1 MLTVRNGGTQPVK
14 LSQVVVNDA
23 IWDFEAEPDRTIPRL
38 GSATVTIPYS
48 WVEGEA
54 YEIVLITST
63 GTTFDAE
70 VPVAVLTP
78 QFSGETFWSYA
89 LIGTY
94 VGVIPVALGLLWY
107 PFLRRL
113 GSAGMNFVLA
123 MTVGLL
129 AFLVIDTLE
138 EAMEVAAELP
148 GVFSGVPLVVLLTLL
163 TLLGLVGMERLLRR
177 GSRGGEPARH
187 LLPDSPRDRAA
198 QPGGGAGHRGGV
210 RPRGGGPGSVPGR
223 GLHAAQHH
231 RGGRHRRANPEGEA
245 AAGALPVAGAA
256 RRGPAIVGTWI
267 GGFAFSNLLAAI
279 FLAVGAGAIL
289 QVIYEVTR
297 LLLKDSGRSKRPC
310 PLRPR
315 APHRRSR
322 HERHTPVGGGVE
334 GEESFRRR
342 GPQGGQVVEAV
353 LPGETVTARAAHA
366 SLKGHRKGLA
376 RLWPFLGPAF
386 IAAVAYVD
394 PGNFATNI
402 AGGAQLRVHAPVGD
416 PDREPHGDAHPVDVG
431 QAGDRHGQEPPEV
444 CRERFPRPVT
454 LGLWVQAE
462 VIAMATDLA
471 EFIGAA
477 LALNLLSASR
487 SSRLGLM
494 TAVGAFGIL
503 ELQRRGFR
511 PWRRRS
517 PPWSG

>member
-1 MLTVRNGGTQPVK
+1 MGREGRGPVWILLGLLPLLGLGVLLAFIVLNGAGVGRQDAPPVEDLSVQRVALPTESEFVLTVRNGGTQPVK

-138 EAMEVAAELP
+138 EALEIAAELP

-177 GSRGGEPARH
+177 GREETSRLGTSYRIALGI
-187 LLPDSPRDRAA
+187 
-198 QPGGGAGHRGGV
+198 
-210 RPRGGGPGSVPGR
+210 
-223 GLHAAQHH
+223 GLHNLGEGLAIGAAF
-231 RGGRHRRANPEGEA
+231 ALGEA
-245 AAGALPVAGAA
+245 ALGAFLVVGFTLHNITEGVGIAA
-256 RRGPAIVGTWI
+256 PILKERPRLAHFLWLALLGGGPAIVGTWI

-297 LLLKDSGRSKRPC
+297 LLLKDTGRSK
-310 PLRPR
+310 
-315 APHRRSR
+315 S
-322 HERHTPVGGGVE
+322 
-334 GEESFRRR
+334 
-342 GPQGGQVVEAV
+342 
-353 LPGETVTARAAHA
+353 
-366 SLKGHRKGLA
+366 
-376 RLWPFLGPAF
+376 PA
-386 IAAVAYVD
+386 
-394 PGNFATNI
+394 
-402 AGGAQLRVHAPVGD
+402 
-416 PDREPHGDAHPVDVG
+416 
-431 QAGDRHGQEPPEV
+431 
-444 CRERFPRPVT
+444 
-454 LGLWVQAE
+454 
-462 VIAMATDLA
+462 
-471 EFIGAA
+471 
-477 LALNLLSASR
+477 LSAPN
-487 SSRLGLM
+487 LGGLLTGVAVM
-494 TAVGAFGIL
+494 YATALLV
-503 ELQRRGFR
+503 
-511 PWRRRS
+511 S
-517 PPWSG
+517 V

>member
-1 MLTVRNGGTQPVK
+1 MGREGRGPVWILLGLLPLLGLGVLLAYIVLNGAGVGRQDAPPVEDLSVQRVALPTESEFVLTVRNGGTQPVK

-138 EAMEVAAELP
+138 EALEIAAELP

-177 GSRGGEPARH
+177 GREEASRLGTSYRIALGI
-187 LLPDSPRDRAA
+187 
-198 QPGGGAGHRGGV
+198 
-210 RPRGGGPGSVPGR
+210 
-223 GLHAAQHH
+223 GLHNLGEGLAIGAAF
-231 RGGRHRRANPEGEA
+231 ALGEA
-245 AAGALPVAGAA
+245 ALGAFLVVGFTLHNITEGVGIAA
-256 RRGPAIVGTWI
+256 PILKERPRLAHFLWLALLGGGPAIVGTWI

-297 LLLKDSGRSKRPC
+297 LLLKDTGRSK
-310 PLRPR
+310 
-315 APHRRSR
+315 S
-322 HERHTPVGGGVE
+322 
-334 GEESFRRR
+334 
-342 GPQGGQVVEAV
+342 
-353 LPGETVTARAAHA
+353 
-366 SLKGHRKGLA
+366 
-376 RLWPFLGPAF
+376 PA
-386 IAAVAYVD
+386 
-394 PGNFATNI
+394 
-402 AGGAQLRVHAPVGD
+402 
-416 PDREPHGDAHPVDVG
+416 
-431 QAGDRHGQEPPEV
+431 
-444 CRERFPRPVT
+444 
-454 LGLWVQAE
+454 
-462 VIAMATDLA
+462 
-471 EFIGAA
+471 
-477 LALNLLSASR
+477 LSAPN
-487 SSRLGLM
+487 LGGLLTGVAVM
-494 TAVGAFGIL
+494 YATALLV
-503 ELQRRGFR
+503 
-511 PWRRRS
+511 S
-517 PPWSG
+517 V